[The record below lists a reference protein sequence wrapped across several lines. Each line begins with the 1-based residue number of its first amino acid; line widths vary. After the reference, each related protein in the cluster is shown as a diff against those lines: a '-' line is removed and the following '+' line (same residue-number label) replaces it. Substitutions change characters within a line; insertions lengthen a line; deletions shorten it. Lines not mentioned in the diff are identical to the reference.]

1 MSTAKSGASA
11 KKKPKRMNP
20 VKRTFMV
27 IGATL
32 LSLLLVII
40 ITGSIIAAA
49 LTVYIFQF
57 QDSSD
62 IDIDLYSLEMDYT
75 TVIYAYDKSG
85 NPVEIQTLSRGA
97 DRKPVSIE
105 QVPQYVQDAFVY
117 IEDERFYEH
126 AGVDWKRTFSAVIN
140 EMTGMFGYTFGG
152 STITQQLIKNVTGD
166 KDQTWERKMREIFRA
181 SNIEKYCTKADILQ
195 AYLNY
200 ISFGGNCAGVQAAA
214 NKYFGKDVSELT
226 IAEAACLAAIPKSPE
241 RLNPFS
247 EYIDEDGL
255 DGKGRNEERRKLVL
269 QAMLDNGAISEDQYD
284 EAINTVLVFRD
295 PNAPSDDEN
304 SLVDDGV
311 QSYFVDMVIR
321 DVIYKLMDEY
331 GIDYDE
337 ARNRL
342 YNGGYKIY
350 STVDIEMQKAV
361 EAKFADYTTF
371 SAEVLANPPHA
382 AFVAMD
388 YMGNIL
394 AVVGDVGEKP
404 ISDSWNYATREPR
417 QPGSCIKPITSYS
430 YAVEN
435 DIIHWSTIFTD
446 KPITIKDNKAPGG
459 ERQWPQNYSNRW
471 SYGGYFT
478 FQALQRS
485 LNTIPAQLIEM
496 EGPTNVY
503 NFLQSRFHITTL
515 TPYDADLAPLSVG
528 ALNDGILLTELVAAY
543 QVFGNLGKYYEPTSF
558 SMVIDPTGNAIFQNT
573 YKPVQAL
580 DKDTAYVMNKLL
592 ATVIEE
598 QTVGTGRAAKLPT
611 KKLIGKTGTS
621 QNWGDIAFV
630 GCTPDYVSGVWYGYD
645 DRSQSVQNTY
655 YGSAQLWK
663 NIFGDIAEAGPVTN
677 FPSDANVEEHYYC
690 ANTGLIASGNCL
702 TGSIGYYKPSNVP
715 PVCTAC
721 GARPSTTV
729 ATTQAQ
735 TEAQAQ
741 AAQTTAAQTTA
752 AQSIAAE

>member
-166 KDQTWERKMREIFRA
+166 QDQTWERKMREIFRA

-269 QAMLDNGAISEDQYD
+269 KAMLDNGAISEDQYD

-459 ERQWPQNYSNRW
+459 ERQWPQNYS
-471 SYGGYFT
+471 
-478 FQALQRS
+478 QQ
-485 LNTIPAQLIEM
+485 M
-496 EGPTNVY
+496 E
-503 NFLQSRFHITTL
+503 LRRIFHI
-515 TPYDADLAPLSVG
+515 PGSSAF
-528 ALNDGILLTELVAAY
+528 TEYYTCPAY
-543 QVFGNLGKYYEPTSF
+543 
-558 SMVIDPTGNAIFQNT
+558 
-573 YKPVQAL
+573 
-580 DKDTAYVMNKLL
+580 
-592 ATVIEE
+592 
-598 QTVGTGRAAKLPT
+598 
-611 KKLIGKTGTS
+611 
-621 QNWGDIAFV
+621 
-630 GCTPDYVSGVWYGYD
+630 
-645 DRSQSVQNTY
+645 
-655 YGSAQLWK
+655 
-663 NIFGDIAEAGPVTN
+663 
-677 FPSDANVEEHYYC
+677 
-690 ANTGLIASGNCL
+690 
-702 TGSIGYYKPSNVP
+702 
-715 PVCTAC
+715 
-721 GARPSTTV
+721 
-729 ATTQAQ
+729 
-735 TEAQAQ
+735 
-741 AAQTTAAQTTA
+741 
-752 AQSIAAE
+752 